1 MAGLR
6 AVPDAV
12 LTRHRYSVEWTSN
25 VNSKEEEKEEEE
37 EDEDDESII

>member
-6 AVPDAV
+6 AVPDGV

-25 VNSKEEEKEEEE
+25 VNSKEE
-37 EDEDDESII
+37 DQDQDDESII